1 MKQRKIV
8 LPVML
13 PLITV
18 AAAHAETISGAVATP
33 ANTPA
38 ASAAPEN
45 VHPVDYL
52 QRYRPQASVFEL
64 GMFGGLMFP
73 SGSHSLEAEGRA
85 HQKFGDAGGELGV
98 RLGYFPVAFMGIE
111 AEGAAMGAKVE
122 NAGGAGMW
130 AARGHLVGQLTHSSV
145 TPFLLVGAG
154 ALGANSREM
163 GGASAFAMHAG
174 VGVKIPLDEL
184 LSVRFDV
191 RDTITKAS
199 PQTTASLAHSPEA
212 LLGLTFTLDRAKPVA
227 PAPPP
232 DTDADGIADVSDH
245 CPQQAGAAP
254 DGCPADS
261 DKDGITDGKD
271 SCPNQAGLAPTG
283 CPPPADTD
291 GDGVV
296 DSQDACPNQAG
307 TQKDGCP
314 DPDPDKD
321 NISGAKDQCPDQ
333 PETVN
338 GYQDED
344 GCPDAI
350 PEAVKQFTG
359 AIPGIAFDF
368 GKAKIR
374 ASSYAILD
382 KAVQTL
388 TEYPDV
394 KIAVVGHTDN
404 VGVRERN
411 IELSRQRAEAVKSY
425 LVSKHIEA
433 SRISAEGM
441 GPDQP
446 VSAENTEAA
455 RAKNRRIE
463 FNIVTR

>member
-8 LPVML
+8 LPLML

-18 AAAHAETISGAVATP
+18 AAAHAETISGAAAPT

-38 ASAAPEN
+38 PTAAPEAT
-45 VHPVDYL
+45 PKTEYL

-64 GMFGGLMFP
+64 GMFGGLLFP
-73 SGSHSLEAEGRA
+73 SSSHPLEADGRA
-85 HQKFGDAGGELGV
+85 HQSFGDAGGELGA
-98 RLGYFPVAFMGIE
+98 RLAYFPLEFLGIE

-122 NAGGAGMW
+122 NAGGAGIW
-130 AARGHLVGQLTHSSV
+130 AARGHLVGQLTSSSV

-174 VGVKIPLDEL
+174 AGVKVPLDEL
-184 LSVRFDV
+184 LSVRLDV

-199 PQTTASLAHSPEA
+199 PQTTASLAHSPEI
-212 LLGLTFTLDRAKPVA
+212 LLGLTFTLDRVKPVA
-227 PAPPP
+227 PLPPP
-232 DTDADGIADVSDH
+232 DTDADGIADAADH
-245 CPQQAGAAP
+245 CPQEAGAAP
-254 DGCPADS
+254 DGCPADR
-261 DKDGITDGKD
+261 DKDGIADGKD

-283 CPPPADTD
+283 CPPPADSD
-291 GDGVV
+291 GDGIV
-296 DSQDACPNQAG
+296 DPQDACPNQAG

-321 NISGAKDQCPDQ
+321 TISGAKDQCPDQ

-338 GYQDED
+338 GYQDDD

-350 PEAVKQFTG
+350 PDAVKQFSG
-359 AIPGIAFDF
+359 AIPGIEFDF

-374 ASSYAILD
+374 VTSYAILD
-382 KAVQTL
+382 RAVQTL
-388 TEYPDV
+388 AEYPDV

-404 VGVRERN
+404 VGSRERN
-411 IELSRQRAEAVKSY
+411 IELSRQRAEAVKAY
-425 LVSKHIEA
+425 LVGKHIDA
-433 SRISAEGM
+433 ARISADGV